1 MRSSKDSFNFIE
13 EIFKRSMIEHNIDM
27 AVKEGKS
34 FKEINDMY
42 KRKEKNK
49 ETIRNMVVVG
59 ASGSGKTTL
68 LHAMIDS
75 IPKEKKVVYIQD
87 LDY

>member
-1 MRSSKDSFNFIE
+1 MRSSKDSFNIID
-13 EIFKRSMIEHNIDM
+13 EIFKGLILEHNIDM

-49 ETIRNMVVVG
+49 ETIRNMAVVG
-59 ASGSGKTTL
+59 TSGSGKTTL
-68 LHAMIDS
+68 LHAMIDT
-75 IPKEKKVVYIQD
+75 IPKEKKVYIQD